1 MTCNVGFGTIEIRPL
16 QSQQEYRAVEQL
28 QRDVWGLE
36 EVELVPDHVLLTAQK
51 NGGVVLGAF
60 EPLPEEEGE
69 RLVGFVFGLVGLMP
83 DGRLKHCSHM
93 LGVAPEYQNRGL
105 GYRLKLAQ
113 RRQVLDRGMDL
124 ITWTFD
130 PLESRN
136 AHLNFQKLGAT
147 CSTYLRNLYG
157 SMRDELNVGLPSDR
171 LQVDWHVASD
181 RVAERLRSDRARP
194 ERSRRVG
201 PSLSALENEGVPILN
216 RFPAG
221 DLARPPQTGLPI
233 EGDRVLIQ
241 IPSHFQ
247 AIRSADM
254 ELARAWRHHTRALFE
269 AAFVEGYTIVDHLFE
284 KGRSC
289 YLLKRDWALR

>member
-1 MTCNVGFGTIEIRPL
+1 MGLNTTIEIRPL
-16 QSQQEYRAVEQL
+16 QSQREYRAVEQL

-36 EVELVPDHVLLTAQK
+36 EAEIVPDHVLLTAQK
-51 NGGVVLGAF
+51 TGGVMLGAF
-60 EPLPEEEGE
+60 EPLPEEGGE
-69 RLVGFVFGLVGLMP
+69 RLVGFVFGLIGLSSSGTVMH
-83 DGRLKHCSHM
+83 RSHM
-93 LGVAPEYQNRGL
+93 LGVAPAYQDQGI

-113 RRQVLDRGMDL
+113 REHVLDQGIDL

-136 AHLNFQKLGAT
+136 AHLNFHKLGAT

-181 RVAERLRSDRARP
+181 RVAERLRSDRGRP
-194 ERSRRVG
+194 ERGRRVG
-201 PSLSALENEGVPILN
+201 PSLSALENEDVPILN
-216 RFPAG
+216 RFLAG
-221 DLARPPQTGLPI
+221 DLPRPPQTGLPI

-254 ELARAWRHHTRALFE
+254 ELARAWRKHTRALLE

-289 YLLKRDWALR
+289 YLLKRGWALR